1 MFKFVSNLTE
11 FAPFVTFLVHF
22 HLRNGTCFV
31 YYALRAR
38 TMKGV
43 GVGIPLFYL
52 R

>member
-1 MFKFVSNLTE
+1 MLKFLSNLTE
-11 FAPFVTFLVHF
+11 LALFYGNIFCSLPL
-22 HLRNGTCFV
+22 GTCFV
-31 YYALRAR
+31 YYALQAR